1 MPIRK
6 IPIGNRAVTGM
17 HARSGA
23 RYESSLER
31 DFFELMTADPTVD
44 KVEEQ
49 PVQINYATSD
59 GAQRRYTPD
68 ALVTFRADP
77 TGAVAKPLLC
87 EIKYREEYKAKFQ
100 ELKARFQAA
109 RRYAREKGWR
119 FCVVTDREIRTFR
132 FANLR
137 FLSGF
142 ALGRLEVSAKG
153 NSVNLIVDD
162 LRHLDIVRGK
172 SKEASV
178 SKDIGG
184 SEPSKTRMDDV
195 D

>member
-68 ALVTFRADP
+68 ALVIFRVDP

-100 ELKARFQAA
+100 KLKARFQAA
-109 RRYAREKGWR
+109 RRYAY
-119 FCVVTDREIRTFR
+119 FTV
-132 FANLR
+132 
-137 FLSGF
+137 F

-162 LRHLDIVRGK
+162 LRHLDIVRGQ
-172 SKEASV
+172 SKEAGA

-184 SEPSKTRMDDV
+184 SKPGKTTMDDV